1 MTQARCTNVF
11 EFKRHIHGSSESCVR
26 HNDTNLSKP
35 SDGDVDIGRSVP
47 ISWDWTNVNG
57 TFGSRAKK
65 AFIALV
71 LGGLAAA
78 LFTACIVVVAVSVS
92 CASGGTAAAGAAIV
106 AKTTTVFGV
115 EVAKDCAIAAAV
127 LGGAAV
133 TLSVGLALAAPEM
146 CSLSVLSTAQDI
158 QKHLKEMI
166 ELGKKT
172 QEELDALH
180 NKCGQVKQ
188 PYDYLVKN
196 SSRGKM
202 EQGIN
207 RLIKYLDEYQKQGQS
222 VNKSIEE
229 AFDVLRRFGN

>member
-1 MTQARCTNVF
+1 MGELVELKKAWGVMINKLEKQ
-11 EFKRHIHGSSESCVR
+11 
-26 HNDTNLSKP
+26 SKKWK
-35 SDGDVDIGRSVP
+35 S
-47 ISWDWTNVNG
+47 
-57 TFGSRAKK
+57 FGSRAKK

-71 LGGLAAA
+71 LGCLATA
-78 LFTACIVVVAVSVS
+78 LFTACIVVVAVGVS

-158 QKHLKEMI
+158 RKHLKEMI
-166 ELGKKT
+166 QLGKKT

-180 NKCGQVKQ
+180 NKCGNVKK

-196 SSRGKM
+196 SPSRNPSK
-202 EQGIN
+202 
-207 RLIKYLDEYQKQGQS
+207 KH
-222 VNKSIEE
+222 
-229 AFDVLRRFGN
+229 LRSCAALRTECTRD